1 MQGDSGHE
9 PGLKEKALRELK
21 EFWIIA
27 VYLALVFAA
36 FTWYRR
42 LILREFDITYVHY
55 GVALVEALVIAKVIL
70 IGRAIGLG
78 ERYQRDKGLI
88 PAALFKSVV
97 YGCFVALFS
106 VLEHLI
112 EGLIHGKHV
121 ADILHGLAGPRRDE
135 ILARTLVLM
144 ITFVPFFAFWEL
156 SRLLGDGKMSGLLFK
171 KTSP

>member
-9 PGLKEKALRELK
+9 PGLKEKAVKELK

-42 LILREFDITYVHY
+42 LILREFEITYLHY
-55 GVALVEALVIAKVIL
+55 GVALIEALVIAKVIL

-112 EGLIHGKHV
+112 EGLVHGKPA
-121 ADILHGLAGPRRDE
+121 ADVLHGLARPQKDE
-135 ILARTLVLM
+135 ILSRTLVLM
-144 ITFVPFFAFWEL
+144 ITFIPFFAFWEMA
-156 SRLLGDGKMSGLLFK
+156 RLLGENKLAGLLFK
-171 KTSP
+171 KASP

>member
-112 EGLIHGKHV
+112 EGLVHGKHV
-121 ADILHGLAGPRRDE
+121 TDILHGLAGPQKDE

-144 ITFVPFFAFWEL
+144 ITFIPFFAFWEL
-156 SRLLGDGKMSGLLFK
+156 GRLLGDGKMSGLLFK